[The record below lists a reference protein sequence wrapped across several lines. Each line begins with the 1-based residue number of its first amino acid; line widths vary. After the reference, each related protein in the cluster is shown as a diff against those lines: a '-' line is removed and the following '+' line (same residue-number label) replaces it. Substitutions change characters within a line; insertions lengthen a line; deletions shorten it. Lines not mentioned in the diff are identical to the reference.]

1 MQIKKT
7 LIFPLMM
14 CSFLISEVVA
24 QVDIVGPWGTRIHED
39 RPDRRM
45 GPEVGD
51 YGGLPITDAA
61 RFQADNW
68 TASKWSVL
76 EHQCEPH
83 PADYGPSF
91 SSMLIY
97 RDMNEDIWQTRAYKL
112 VMGWMN
118 PIRTIWMDGR
128 PHPSEYASHTWQG
141 FSTGEWHGDML
152 VVTTTHIK
160 EGWVRRNGLPRSEE
174 ANLTEYFMR
183 NGDILTWVSI
193 VDDPVYLTEPLIRSR
208 DFEVELGYQMTPY
221 DCSYRDEVGL
231 APDYVPHILPG
242 QNDYLTEFAE
252 RYGIPFE
259 ATRGGAES
267 TYPEY
272 MKLIKELSE

>member
-1 MQIKKT
+1 MAKLKKLLLT
-7 LIFPLMM
+7 
-14 CSFLISEVVA
+14 VVILSVQTTSVFA
-24 QVDIVGPWGTRIHED
+24 QVDIVGPWGSRRHED
-39 RPDRRM
+39 GPDRGE

-51 YGGLPITDAA
+51 YAGLPITAAA
-61 RFQADNW
+61 RYQADNW
-68 TASKWSVL
+68 TATKWSVL

-97 RDMNEDIWQTRAYKL
+97 RDMDENTWQTRSYKL
-112 VMGWMN
+112 VMAWMN

-128 PHPSEYASHTWQG
+128 PHPSENVAHTWQG
-141 FSTGEWHGDML
+141 FSTGEWQGDML

-160 EGWVRRNGLPRSEE
+160 EGWVRRNGLPRSDK
-174 ANLTEYFMR
+174 ATLTEYFMR
-183 NGDILTWVSI
+183 NGDVLTWVSI

-221 DCSYRDEVGL
+221 DCSYRDEIGL
-231 APDYVPHILPG
+231 APGEVPHILPG
-242 QNDYLTEFAE
+242 QNEYLDDFAD
-252 RYGIPFE
+252 RFNIPFE

-267 TYPEY
+267 MYPEY
-272 MKLIKELSE
+272 MDVIERLSE